1 MNYEQGLAT
10 LKGIVQRRAP
20 ELLPD
25 FSLLHFRLQDC
36 LEREKKYGF
45 SSDNNAE
52 RIRIVEELIH
62 FTHNHFYLQ
71 FLDLCRSEE
80 PTIVE
85 KQPSNAIL
93 PSYELWTGN
102 TEIGVQGD
110 RYLLHEPIIIAWTP
124 DQSALYQRAK
134 AQQLGANRSVWLKQ
148 VQLYQATALSAAWKT
163 TLEKESWLLD
173 RLEQERRQDFP
184 RRLAFEHNVHTAT
197 LVHTAVDGRSWT
209 ETFGASTEPL
219 DPYLTR
225 LLLRSAISLCGML
238 RILHS
243 KQLFH
248 RNLTP
253 ESILLLDGRRALLQ
267 DVGLATWKYVPG
279 EGPDV
284 YRAPEQ
290 GLSNRSLVLPG
301 AYTDV
306 YQLGMIL
313 YRFITGNLPASPRQ
327 LLPLHTRNEAISAEM
342 DAVLQRALAFP
353 VKERWRTIADFSSA
367 LRKTLS

>member
-1 MNYEQGLAT
+1 MNYEQGLAA
-10 LKGIVQRRAP
+10 LQEIVQHRSP

-25 FSLLHFRLQDC
+25 FSLLHFRLYDC
-36 LEREKKYGF
+36 LEREKKYGS

-52 RIRIVEELIH
+52 RSRIVEELIR
-62 FTHNHFYLQ
+62 FTYDHFYLQ

-85 KQPSNAIL
+85 KQPSSAIL
-93 PSYELWTGN
+93 PSHELWTGDAA
-102 TEIGVQGD
+102 IIIQGD
-110 RYLLHEPIIIAWTP
+110 KYLLYEPVIIAWTP

-148 VQLYQATALSAAWKT
+148 VQLYQATALSANWKT
-163 TLEKESWLLD
+163 ALEKESMLLD

-184 RRLAFEHNVHTAT
+184 RRLAFEHNVHAAT
-197 LVHTAVDGRSWT
+197 LVHTAVEGRSWAQ
-209 ETFGASTEPL
+209 TFGSSADPL

-225 LLLRSAISLCGML
+225 LLLRSTIALCGM
-238 RILHS
+238 
-243 KQLFH
+243 
-248 RNLTP
+248 
-253 ESILLLDGRRALLQ
+253 
-267 DVGLATWKYVPG
+267 
-279 EGPDV
+279 GPDL

-290 GLSNRSLVLPG
+290 GLSNRSLAVPG
-301 AYTDV
+301 ASTDV
-306 YQLGMIL
+306 YQLAMIL
-313 YRFITGNLPASPRQ
+313 YRFLTGEFPASHRQ
-327 LLPLHTRNEAISAEM
+327 LLPLYSRNEAISSET